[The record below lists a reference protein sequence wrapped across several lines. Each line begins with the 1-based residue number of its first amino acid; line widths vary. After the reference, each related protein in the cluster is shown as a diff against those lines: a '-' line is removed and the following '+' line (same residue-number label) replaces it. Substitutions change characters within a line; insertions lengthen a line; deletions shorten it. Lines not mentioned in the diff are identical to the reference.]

1 MSDSEDDGDRKGGKS
16 TKKSTS
22 SKQAKA
28 PSEQGKKPKKPKNS
42 QAPKEITG
50 KTPEE
55 IAEDEESKRLK
66 KTAIQI
72 GLIAKRSERSK
83 HALRPS
89 STIRKHTQLKPVEI
103 VKKAVSR
110 KNKALLLFPGLVAVL
125 KEGKMGQL
133 SNMQK
138 NPILDIEFPTGTLK
152 LKGTRINSKQKF
164 ISIQPKVFQKI
175 SIFDG
180 HIRMSMILPSGSET
194 GAARRFRP
202 ARRVHGAGMDGAGR
216 GPPRPA
222 RPAGGPAGARQV
234 RI

>member
-1 MSDSEDDGDRKGGKS
+1 LRGSMSDSEDDDGRKGGKA
-16 TKKSTS
+16 TKTKASS
-22 SKQAKA
+22 SKDNKK
-28 PSEQGKKPKKPKNS
+28 PSKPKKPKSS

-55 IAEDEESKRLK
+55 IAEDDESKRLK
-66 KTAIQI
+66 KSAQQI
-72 GLIAKRSERSK
+72 GLISKRREGSK

-110 KNKALLLFPGLVAVL
+110 KNKALLLFPCLVAVL
-125 KEGKMGQL
+125 KEGKIGQL

-164 ISIQPKVFQKI
+164 ISIQPKVY
-175 SIFDG
+175 
-180 HIRMSMILPSGSET
+180 HCRE
-194 GAARRFRP
+194 
-202 ARRVHGAGMDGAGR
+202 
-216 GPPRPA
+216 
-222 RPAGGPAGARQV
+222 
-234 RI
+234 

>member
-1 MSDSEDDGDRKGGKS
+1 VAHWELRGSMSDSEDDDDRKGGKS
-16 TKKSTS
+16 TNKKSTS
-22 SKQAKA
+22 SKDAKK
-28 PSEQGKKPKKPKNS
+28 PSDQGKKPKKPKNS

-66 KTAIQI
+66 KTALQI
-72 GLIAKRSERSK
+72 GLIAKRREGSK

-103 VKKAVSR
+103 VKKAVTR
-110 KNKALLLFPGLVAVL
+110 KNKALLLFPGLVAVI

-152 LKGTRINSKQKF
+152 LRGTRINSKQKF
-164 ISIQPKVFQKI
+164 ISIQPKVLHNHPSSWYNLWILFCKI
-175 SIFDG
+175 C
-180 HIRMSMILPSGSET
+180 SELIS
-194 GAARRFRP
+194 
-202 ARRVHGAGMDGAGR
+202 VL
-216 GPPRPA
+216 
-222 RPAGGPAGARQV
+222 
-234 RI
+234 